1 MPTTSTSTTSMPV
14 ETTSQIE
21 IDAQPSV
28 ALTQESTGLLET
40 EEKFV
45 MSVSLT
51 LIRLN
56 TSYEASNSDGNVAC
70 RLTRRFLCHF
80 NDSDRFLHCLLLSP
94 EWQEEIG
101 IRVLIAAESCIWTV
115 HNDPTWWWGASGL
128 FTSPRQRWK
137 WHLSRL
143 FNSGLRHRSIL
154 STIPAGGCPIDT
166 HPHSRPV
173 DSTWEVVWAFSLFC
187 FYLTFLYS
195 TFQYN
200 PVAAQKLV
208 SSQLMSNGYYFA
220 PKEPQLNSTQMETSL
235 SDLNSYNSPTSS
247 SNEGNDDSLPK
258 CNEIKV
264 TSDGHHTV
272 QV

>member
-1 MPTTSTSTTSMPV
+1 M
-14 ETTSQIE
+14 
-21 IDAQPSV
+21 
-28 ALTQESTGLLET
+28 
-40 EEKFV
+40 
-45 MSVSLT
+45 
-51 LIRLN
+51 
-56 TSYEASNSDGNVAC
+56 AC
-70 RLTRRFLCHF
+70 CPTRRVLCHF

-94 EWQEEIG
+94 EWQEENG
-101 IRVLIAAESCIWTV
+101 IRVLITAESCIWTV
-115 HNDPTWWWGASGL
+115 YNDSTWWWGASGL
-128 FTSPRQRWK
+128 LTSPRQRWK

-143 FNSGLRHRSIL
+143 LNSGLHHRSIL
-154 STIPAGGCPIDT
+154 STIPAGQCPINT
-166 HPHSRPV
+166 YSHSRSV
-173 DSTWEVVWAFSLFC
+173 DPTWEVILIFFFHLTDAF
-187 FYLTFLYS
+187 YS